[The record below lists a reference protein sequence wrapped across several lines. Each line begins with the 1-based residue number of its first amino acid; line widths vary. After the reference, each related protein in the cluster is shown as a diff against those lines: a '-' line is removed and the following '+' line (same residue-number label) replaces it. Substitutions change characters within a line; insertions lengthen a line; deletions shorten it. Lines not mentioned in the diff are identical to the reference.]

1 MTSIHF
7 SFKTKPGMKLEFLQT
22 MGTIIVDLHKVE
34 GCINID
40 FQQDA
45 QVNDQFYIRLD
56 WQSNQLLKAMLHAT
70 EYGILEGALKVL
82 CQEPFV
88 EIIGVETK
96 SITMEDS
103 DLRGINIYE
112 RIKLEFK
119 SD

>member
-56 WQSNQLLKAMLHAT
+56 WQSNQLLEAMLNT
-70 EYGILEGALKVL
+70 KEYSILEGAMKVL
-82 CQEPFV
+82 CEKPLV
-88 EIIGVETK
+88 EISGVKTK
-96 SITMEDS
+96 SITMENS

>member
-1 MTSIHF
+1 
-7 SFKTKPGMKLEFLQT
+7 MKLEFLQT

-40 FQQDA
+40 FQQDSK
-45 QVNDQFYIRLD
+45 VNDQFYIRLD

-82 CQEPFV
+82 CQEPLV
-88 EIIGVETK
+88 EIIGVKTK

-112 RIKLEFK
+112 RIKLEFN
-119 SD
+119 S